1 MITLTDAAK
10 AQIET
15 LCKNDDIYAVTLNM
29 KGGGCAGFEYDWNTA
44 SSADEIDDNAT
55 IIEAGAGTLA
65 ISPESLL
72 YLIGSVVDYKTSIIG
87 SQFEINNPM
96 AASTC
101 GCGISVNIDM
111 NKVAEVDTSKIVE
124 VK

>member
-10 AQIET
+10 AQIEM

-29 KGGGCAGFEYDWNTA
+29 KGGGCAGFEYSWNTA

-55 IIEAGAGTLA
+55 IIDAGDGILA

-72 YLIGSVVDYKTSIIG
+72 YLIGSVIDYTVSIMG

-111 NKVAEVDTSKIVE
+111 NKVAEIDTSKIVE